1 MDYKKHYN
9 LLIQKGLKRNPSE
22 LNYSEKHHIIPKCM
36 GGNDSKEN
44 LVILTA
50 EEHYVAHQLLVKI
63 YPNQKGLKYAAFM
76 MSVNNGK
83 NKRNNKQYGWLKKNL
98 SEEFS
103 NRLKGNTYAKNRI
116 NYKHSEETKEKM
128 SLKSKGK
135 PKSEEHKKKLSQ
147 AKIGKTPWNK
157 GLTILDERVKKS
169 MRNLPY
175 NIQEKINE

>member
-63 YPNQKGLKYAAFM
+63 YPNQKGLKYA
-76 MSVNNGK
+76 
-83 NKRNNKQYGWLKKNL
+83 
-98 SEEFS
+98 E
-103 NRLKGNTYAKNRI
+103 
-116 NYKHSEETKEKM
+116 
-128 SLKSKGK
+128 
-135 PKSEEHKKKLSQ
+135 
-147 AKIGKTPWNK
+147 IG
-157 GLTILDERVKKS
+157 RAHV
-169 MRNLPY
+169 
-175 NIQEKINE
+175 